1 MYKSLSRFQ
10 FFFLVGC
17 VVIALGAFVSL
28 LLYQAS
34 STDSGEL
41 PQITVWGT
49 VTPAVF
55 NALNVDGRE
64 NAINAV
70 YVQKN
75 EETLYEAYLEA
86 SVTRN
91 QPDLLLIPQ
100 HRLYEFSGKTYTI
113 PYEVYPRRQFE
124 DTFIAAAE
132 PLMTNAGIEALPLG
146 VDPLVLYWN
155 KRIYTQKNVAQP
167 PRRWQEVYS
176 LLPRFVER
184 DSALN
189 ISKAFI
195 SFGEVNNVRHVK
207 EILLAL
213 IMQTGN
219 PITRYQGNGVAQV
232 SLLPGASTASGAT
245 AAVNFFTEFSNP
257 FKNTYTWN
265 RSLPNSQDMFVSEN
279 LVNYIGF
286 ASEDTELR
294 SKNPN
299 LSYDVALLPQADGER
314 GEVTY
319 GSLFV
324 LAVPGNALR
333 LSAAVQSA
341 AILTSPRVVQSWKD
355 RVMVFQPVHK
365 TILTQPDAT
374 SLKKPIFYRSALIS
388 QSWIDR
394 DPESTD
400 AIFKDMIQQVTA
412 GTVSVD
418 ESVSRTHQRLIDL
431 YR

>member
-1 MYKSLSRFQ
+1 MYNSLSRFQ

-17 VVIALGAFVSL
+17 VVIALGAFVSV

-49 VTPAVF
+49 ISAQDF
-55 NALNVDGRE
+55 SALNFDGKE
-64 NAINAV
+64 EFINAV

-75 EETLYEAYLEA
+75 EDTLYNEYLEA
-86 SVTRN
+86 SVTKTN
-91 QPDLLLIPQ
+91 PDLLLIPQ
-100 HRLYEFSGKTYTI
+100 KRLYEFSGKTYTI

-124 DTFIAAAE
+124 DTFIAAAR
-132 PLMTNAGIEALPLG
+132 PLITDRGIEALPIG

-155 KRIYTQKNVAQP
+155 KRIYTQENVANP
-167 PRRWQEVYS
+167 PRRWQEIYN
-176 LLPRFVER
+176 LLPKFVER
-184 DSALN
+184 DTALN
-189 ISKAFI
+189 ITQAYI

-219 PITRYQGNGVAQV
+219 PITTYSGNGRASINLVQGGSV
-232 SLLPGASTASGAT
+232 SSGTT

-265 RSLPNSQDMFVSEN
+265 RSLPDSQEMFVAED

-286 ASEDTELR
+286 ASEDALIR

-299 LSYDVALLPQADGER
+299 LVYDVALLPQADG
-314 GEVTY
+314 GNDMTY
-319 GSLFV
+319 GTLYV
-324 LAVPGNALR
+324 LAVPGNAQR
-333 LSAAVQSA
+333 LSAAVQGASL
-341 AILTSPRVVQSWKD
+341 LTSSRAAQSWKN
-355 RVMVFQPVHK
+355 RLTVFQPAHT
-365 TILTQPDAT
+365 TILTEPDAN
-374 SLKKPIFYRSALIS
+374 SLKKPVFYRSALIS
-388 QSWIDR
+388 KTWIDK
-394 DPESTD
+394 D
-400 AIFKDMIQQVTA
+400 ADATETIFKDMIQQVTA
-412 GTVSVD
+412 GALQVEQSI
-418 ESVSRTHQRLIDL
+418 SRANQRLIDL